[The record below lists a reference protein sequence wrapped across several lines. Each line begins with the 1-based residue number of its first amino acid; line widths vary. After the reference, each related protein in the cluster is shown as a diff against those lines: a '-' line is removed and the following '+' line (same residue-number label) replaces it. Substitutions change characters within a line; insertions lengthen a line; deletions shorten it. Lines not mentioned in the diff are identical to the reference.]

1 MEQFNFDLII
11 VGSGPAGMTAGIY
24 AKRSG
29 LKTLIIEK
37 NIIGGQASLTYEIKN
52 YPGFETISGMEL
64 GMLMQQQ
71 AESLGCEFAY
81 EVVNEINLQDKTIK
95 TDSAIYKG
103 KAIILALGA
112 AARRVGVDN
121 EENLIGKGVAYCA
134 MCDGAFFKGEDVA
147 LIGGGNTAIEDAIYL
162 SNICKSVTIV
172 NNLPEF
178 TCQQTLKDE
187 LNKVI
192 SDKNNI
198 TIHQNSVVNRI
209 DGEDRLSGVEILNTV
224 TNEKTLLNVNGM
236 FVAIGRKPDTDI
248 IQNQIELDKFGY
260 IIADEDMKTSVEGVF
275 AAGDVRVKNL
285 RQIVTAC
292 SDGAIAATE
301 ANSYISKL

>member
-192 SDKNNI
+192 SEKNNI

-209 DGEDRLSGVEILNTV
+209 DGEDRLSGVEILNTA

-260 IIADEDMKTSVEGVF
+260 IIADEDMKTSVEGIF

-285 RQIVTAC
+285 RQIITAC

>member
-1 MEQFNFDLII
+1 MANNYDLII
-11 VGSGPAGMTAGIY
+11 IGSGPAGMTAGIY

-29 LKTLIIEK
+29 LNTLIIEK

-71 AESLGCEFAY
+71 AEALGCEFDY
-81 EVVNEINLQDKTIK
+81 ENVKEINLKEKTVV
-95 TDSAIYKG
+95 TDSDTYTA

-112 AARRVGVDN
+112 AARHVGVDN

-134 MCDGAFFKGEDVA
+134 MCDGAFFKDENVA

-162 SNICKSVTIV
+162 SKICKSVTIV
-172 NNLPEF
+172 NNLPQF

-187 LNKVI
+187 LNKI
-192 SDKNNI
+192 IEERNNI
-198 TIHQNSVVNRI
+198 TIYQNSIVNKI
-209 DGEDRLSGVEILNTV
+209 NGEDRLNGVEILNTN
-224 TNEKTLLNVNGM
+224 TNETTLLDVTGM

-248 IQNQIELDKFGY
+248 IKGQIDLDKFGY
-260 IIADEDMKTSVEGVF
+260 IIANEDMHTSVDGVF
-275 AAGDVRVKNL
+275 VAGDVRVKNL
-285 RQIVTAC
+285 RQIITAC
-292 SDGAIAATE
+292 ADGAIAATE
-301 ANSYISKL
+301 ANTYISKL

>member
-1 MEQFNFDLII
+1 MYDII
-11 VGSGPAGMTAGIY
+11 VVGSGPAGMTAGIY

-209 DGEDRLSGVEILNTV
+209 DGEDRLSGVEILNTA

-285 RQIVTAC
+285 RQIITAC

>member
-1 MEQFNFDLII
+1 MANNYDLII
-11 VGSGPAGMTAGIY
+11 IGSGPAGMTAGIY

-29 LKTLIIEK
+29 LNTLIIEK

-71 AESLGCEFAY
+71 AESLGCEFDY
-81 EVVNEINLQDKTIK
+81 ENVKEINLKEKTVV
-95 TDSAIYKG
+95 TDSDTYTA

-112 AARRVGVDN
+112 AARHVGVDN

-134 MCDGAFFKGEDVA
+134 MCDGAFFKDENVA

-162 SNICKSVTIV
+162 SKICKSVTIV
-172 NNLPEF
+172 NNLPQF

-187 LNKVI
+187 LNKI
-192 SDKNNI
+192 IEERNNI
-198 TIHQNSVVNRI
+198 TIYQNSIVNKI
-209 DGEDRLSGVEILNTV
+209 NGEDRLNGVEILNTN
-224 TNEKTLLNVNGM
+224 TNETTLLDVTGM

-248 IQNQIELDKFGY
+248 IKGQIDLDKFGY
-260 IIADEDMKTSVEGVF
+260 IIANEDMHTSVDGVF
-275 AAGDVRVKNL
+275 VAGDVRVKNL
-285 RQIVTAC
+285 RQIITAC
-292 SDGAIAATE
+292 ADGAIAATE
-301 ANSYISKL
+301 ANTYISKL